1 MVSGEWRHA
10 WPRRKCAGVRW
21 TRLRSPFSVLHWAV
35 GLSLI
40 GPAAHAAPVTLQW
53 FETSWGTMEDRTA
66 DAFMAGYGRVWTP
79 PVTKAEGANSVGY
92 NVFDR
97 FDLGSPSSPTRY
109 GTRAGF
115 EAVVAEQ
122 DKAAIG
128 TVVDLILNHNGFAD
142 GGTPGFAAGGDY
154 PGFVLSV
161 PGDASGDF
169 HAGSPSCDSD
179 PLNCR
184 ISGLIDIAQE
194 KTHVFIR
201 HPVTAGDPRNIPAGS
216 LYDKPS
222 EANRQYYSDTALPAN
237 AIGIHPFNLADP
249 MAGDPVAENATGLLL
264 RNTRWLLEVVG
275 VDGFR
280 LDAAKHVP
288 DWFFRDYFD
297 RAVWQR
303 GRPDLAGNPTTPF
316 SFGEVLDG
324 QLGLLDDYVCK
335 GGTGNCNTAGGVGGN
350 RDVLDFP
357 LFFEIRDEL
366 NGTGLGSWLNI
377 VNSSVDAIFD
387 GNANDGDFGVTFV
400 HSHDNTGAA
409 ADNVAHAY
417 MLTRAG
423 SPVVYFRAD
432 EWGDQSFPKP
442 GRGDALGG
450 QYGGTITSLIDVHN
464 EYVRG
469 AYLERWLDA
478 DILVFERDNACL
490 VGLSDRAD
498 AGFDTRTVSTNFAA
512 GTRLREL
519 TGNAADAIVDPNG
532 DIDDV
537 VTVGAGGQVTLRIP
551 RSKAPGGAT
560 HNRGYVIYGPVNPD
574 GVLSVSPVSA
584 VLPADPGSEANGV
597 RRLTPIEVVTTDSF
611 EVRLETTDP
620 DPLDGGEDDLAML
633 RMDAGLDINGND
645 HVDSLDGNFVGYGY
659 EDFLTQRVSLES
671 GGVNI
676 GGVQKGLYRQVI
688 DATKLSEGRHYL
700 SAIAFRSRP
709 AGSPPV
715 FETFRKVLLIDRT
728 GPSVSLAAPATGQ
741 PITASAFEFVAR
753 SADRTANRVHLF
765 IDQPAGTDLAAL
777 AAGGQGLMNQA
788 DRDEFRLL
796 LTGLTRGNHRVDL
809 VAYEPTRA
817 APGITTLTGVLVS
830 LSGFDGLGDMNGD
843 GKVTNRDIFPFVQA
857 VQAGTFSPA
866 ADLTG
871 DGQVNQQDVQPFAAR
886 LLGGG
891 VPAPVVQAMVDQ
903 LAGQGGAQ

>member
-1 MVSGEWRHA
+1 M
-10 WPRRKCAGVRW
+10 RW
-21 TRLRSPFSVLHWAV
+21 ACLHSPSSLLHLAV
-35 GLSLI
+35 GLGVLSQSAL
-40 GPAAHAAPVTLQW
+40 GAPVTLQW
-53 FETSWGTMEDRTA
+53 FESSWATMEDRTA

-92 NVFDR
+92 NLFDR

-109 GTRAGF
+109 GTQAGF
-115 EAVVAEQ
+115 GAVVAEQ

-142 GGTPGFAAGGDY
+142 SNTSGFAANGDY

-161 PGDASGDF
+161 PGDANGDF

-179 PLNCR
+179 PINCR

-194 KTHVFIR
+194 KAHLFVR
-201 HPVTAGDPRNIPAGS
+201 HPVSAGDPQNIPAGS
-216 LYDKPS
+216 LYDRPS
-222 EANRQYYSDTALPAN
+222 ESNRQYYPDAALPAN
-237 AIGIHPFNLADP
+237 PIGMHPFNLTDP

-280 LDAAKHVP
+280 LDAVKHVP

-303 GRPDLAGNPTTPF
+303 GGPDLAGNPTTPF
-316 SFGEVLDG
+316 SFGEVFDG
-324 QLGLLDDYVCK
+324 NLGLLDDYVCK
-335 GGTGNCNTAGGVGGN
+335 GGTGNCNSAGGVTGN

-357 LFFEIRDEL
+357 LFFALRDQL
-366 NGTGLGSWLNI
+366 NGTGLGSWQNI
-377 VNSSVDAIFD
+377 VGSSVDAIFD

-400 HSHDNTGAA
+400 HSHDNIGAA

-417 MLTRAG
+417 LLTRTG

-450 QYGGTITSLIDVHN
+450 QYGATLTSLIDVHN

-469 AYLERWLDA
+469 AYLERWIDA
-478 DILVFERDNACL
+478 DILVFERDNTCL

-498 AGFDTRTVSTNFAA
+498 AGYDTRTVATNFAA
-512 GTRLREL
+512 GTRLHEL
-519 TGNAADAIVDPNG
+519 TGNAADPTVDPNN
-532 DIDDV
+532 DIAEV
-537 VTVGAGGQVTLRIP
+537 ITVAAGGQVTLRIP

-560 HNRGYVIYGPVNPD
+560 HKRSYVIYGPVNPD
-574 GVLSVSPVSA
+574 GVLSVSPVSTI
-584 VLPADPGSEANGV
+584 LPADPGSEANGV
-597 RRLTPIEVVTTDSF
+597 RRLTPIEVVTSNSF

-620 DPLDGGEDDLAML
+620 DLLDGGEDDLAML
-633 RMDAGLDINGND
+633 RMDAGLDINGNG
-645 HVDSLDGNFVGYGY
+645 HVDSLDGSFVGYGY
-659 EDFLTQRVSLES
+659 EDFMTQRVSLES
-671 GGVNI
+671 GGVDI
-676 GGVQKGLYRQVI
+676 GGVQKGLYRQAI
-688 DATKLSEGRHYL
+688 DATMLSEGRHYL
-700 SAIAFRSRP
+700 SVIAFRSRP

-715 FETFRKVLLIDRT
+715 FETFRKVILIDRT
-728 GPSVSLAAPATGQ
+728 APVVALAAPATGQ
-741 PITASAFEFVAR
+741 AITASAFEFVAR
-753 SADRTANRVHLF
+753 SGDRTANRVHLF
-765 IDQPAGTDLAAL
+765 IDRPAGTDLAAL
-777 AAGGQGLMNQA
+777 AAAGQGLMTQA

-796 LTGLTRGNHRVDL
+796 LTGLTRGNHRIDL
-809 VAYEPTRA
+809 VAHEPTRA
-817 APGITTLTGVLVS
+817 APGVTTITGVTVS
-830 LSGFDGLGDMNGD
+830 LSGFDGLGDLTDD

-857 VQAGTFSPA
+857 VQGGTFSPA
-866 ADLTG
+866 ADLSG
-871 DGQVNQQDVQPFAAR
+871 DGLVNQQDVPLFADK

-891 VPAPVVQAMVDQ
+891 VPAPVVQAMVDR
-903 LAGQGGAQ
+903 LAAEGGEQ